1 MANELKINN
10 GLIVDQGGVQITGSL
25 SVSGSFNLSD
35 DITIDGNISGSGNA
49 YIAGNVGI
57 GTSSPTA
64 KLHVSGSGGG
74 SDVLLVEPAGAPTVS
89 LKSNSTITDYS
100 GLSVGNKYLLL
111 TKDSNAIFQN
121 IQGGLRFANGLTAK
135 SVITENGYFGI
146 GFNTTTGI
154 DYPLDVKGDARI
166 SGSGNFTNGLT
177 VSGSTKFGDSSDD
190 VHQFTGSLQQSG
202 SDSYFLGNVG
212 IGTTSPGVKLDIQQ
226 DTTGDLLAR
235 VWNTNASGTGDSI
248 LRIANNGN
256 NANGNRI
263 EFSDAIYYPATISG
277 DRSQGIVF
285 RTSATGS
292 NPITIPE
299 RMRITSG
306 GNVGIG
312 TTSPSYKLDVSGS
325 GRFTD
330 GLIVTGSTDFG
341 DSSDDIHSFTGSI
354 QLSGSFTVNNQYTL
368 PQTSAS
374 AASSSLMDD
383 GSGNLF
389 FGPVVT
395 AGTYIPSASHLVN
408 LDSVDAT
415 HELMYSY
422 IAPILTIGGRIGTN
436 ATAGTGVHSF
446 RLSLPSFVINNFSD
460 DEQAAGIAKDQEG
473 DRGFTIEA
481 LSGSNQIFVYNNSNT
496 NTANA
501 TYRFTCVIHVQ

>member
-1 MANELKINN
+1 MARDVIITPLDGDIQFKNTSGTDAGKIEQSGDDLVLSNAV
-10 GLIVDQGGVQITGSL
+10 GDILLGDGS
-25 SVSGSFNLSD
+25 
-35 DITIDGNISGSGNA
+35 
-49 YIAGNVGI
+49 
-57 GTSSPTA
+57 
-64 KLHVSGSGGG
+64 
-74 SDVLLVEPAGAPTVS
+74 SDVYIGDGVNNVDIVFEQDGSIRGESGANVILTLGSADTS
-89 LKSNSTITDYS
+89 LI
-100 GLSVGNKYLLL
+100 
-111 TKDSNAIFQN
+111 
-121 IQGGLRFANGLTAK
+121 IQSPSIQL
-135 SVITENGYFGI
+135 
-146 GFNTTTGI
+146 
-154 DYPLDVKGDARI
+154 
-166 SGSGNFTNGLT
+166 
-177 VSGSTKFGDSSDD
+177 SGSTKFGDSSDD

-212 IGTTSPGVKLDIQQ
+212 VGTISPSSLLDLNIPLAYSDGVTFNTNDEVYSIWSNSNLNGLAINYGAVGNTLTYGIFLRYDGNVGIGTSSPG
-226 DTTGDLLAR
+226 AR
-235 VWNTNASGTGDSI
+235 LHVYNGSAGAVTANSTYDDFVVE
-248 LRIANNGN
+248 NNGN
-256 NANGNRI
+256 AGMSFLTPDGNTAGISWGTPSDSLSALINFNNSNGLMTIGSYAPGGELQLLSGNAGSSVRI
-263 EFSDAIYYPATISG
+263 DSS
-277 DRSQGIVF
+277 
-285 RTSATGS
+285 
-292 NPITIPE
+292 
-299 RMRITSG
+299 

-325 GRFTD
+325 GNFTN
-330 GLIVTGSTDFG
+330 GLTVTGSTDFG
-341 DSSDDIHSFTGSI
+341 DSSDDIHEFTGSI

-446 RLSLPSFVINNFSD
+446 RLSLPSFVVNNFSD

-481 LSGSNQIFVYNNSNT
+481 LSGSNQIFVYNNSTT
-496 NTANA
+496 NTGNA
-501 TYRFTCVIHVQ
+501 IYRFTCVVHVQ